1 MGLLEKT
8 KMKNLKF
15 IFLLV
20 GALLLLVFLGK
31 EKKGGENQISQPTP
45 TPQVVKESGFAAAI
59 AEAEKREAEKRKQ
72 EETRQFIAKYGPC
85 RNIPILM
92 YHHIGDKQN
101 WLYVRPEIFRQQM
114 DYLLE
119 KGYNTVTLQELVA
132 ALNSGIS
139 LPAKPIVL
147 TFDDGYRDFF
157 TNAFPILRERNLK
170 ATVFVITQL
179 VDGEDYLTW
188 EQLREIKG
196 SGLITIG
203 DHTLSHKD
211 LAALPEEEIR
221 SQILDAKNIL
231 ENNLGGKTEVFAYPY
246 GDSNNKV
253 TKVLQEG
260 GFLAAVRVSRGLACA
275 KLPFSLPRIRI
286 GNASLS
292 SYGL

>member
-1 MGLLEKT
+1 
-8 KMKNLKF
+8 MKNLKF
-15 IFLLV
+15 ILVLAGFLV
-20 GALLLLVFLGK
+20 GLVFLLSKAEK
-31 EKKGGENQISQPTP
+31 EKNDKTIFLTPSPTP
-45 TPQVVKESGFAAAI
+45 PPQLIKESGFALAI
-59 AEAEKREAEKRKQ
+59 AEAEKREIERKKDK
-72 EETRQFIAKYGPC
+72 ETRQFIAKYGPC
-85 RNIPILM
+85 RDIPILV

-101 WLYVRPEIFRQQM
+101 WLYVKPEIFRQQM
-114 DYLLE
+114 NYLLE
-119 KGYNTVTLQELVA
+119 KGYTTVTLQEIVTS
-132 ALNSGIS
+132 LNFGVG

-170 ATVFVITQL
+170 ATVFIITQL

-188 EQLREIKG
+188 EQLREIKK

-211 LAALPEEEIR
+211 LVGLLEEEIR
-221 SQILDAKNIL
+221 SQILEAKNIL
-231 ENNLGGKTEVFAYPY
+231 EANLDLKIEVFAYPY
-246 GDSNNKV
+246 GDSNSKV

-286 GNASLS
+286 GNANLS

>member
-1 MGLLEKT
+1 MKKLE
-8 KMKNLKF
+8 F
-15 IFLLV
+15 IFILAGFLV
-20 GALLLLVFLGK
+20 LLVFLGK
-31 EKKGGENQISQPTP
+31 AAERKENNKTAPLISRPTP
-45 TPQVVKESGFAAAI
+45 TPQVVKDSGFASAI

-72 EETRQFIAKYGPC
+72 EETRQFLAKYGPC

-114 DYLLE
+114 DYLLG
-119 KGYNTVTLQELVA
+119 KGYTTVTLPQIVA
-132 ALNSGIS
+132 ALNSGAS
-139 LPAKPIVL
+139 LPAKPVVL

-157 TNAFPILRERNLK
+157 TSAFPILRERNLK

-188 EQLREIKG
+188 EQLREIKE

-211 LAALPEEEIR
+211 LAVLAEEEIR

-231 ENNLGGKTEVFAYPY
+231 EANLGGKVEVFAYPY

>member
-1 MGLLEKT
+1 
-8 KMKNLKF
+8 MKNLKF

-20 GALLLLVFLGK
+20 GTLVLLVFLGK
-31 EKKGGENQISQPTP
+31 AAEKNENNKTAPLISSSTP
-45 TPQVVKESGFAAAI
+45 TPQVVKESSFAAAI
-59 AEAEKREAEKRKQ
+59 AEAEKREAEKRKK

-92 YHHIGDKQN
+92 YHHIGDKKN

-119 KGYNTVTLQELVA
+119 KGYTTVTLGEVVA
-132 ALNSGIS
+132 ALNSGTS

-188 EQLREIKG
+188 EQLREMKR

-246 GDSNNKV
+246 GDSSSKV

-292 SYGL
+292 YYGLY

>member
-1 MGLLEKT
+1 
-8 KMKNLKF
+8 MKNLKF
-15 IFLLV
+15 IFLLA
-20 GALLLLVFLGK
+20 GALLLLVFLGNTA
-31 EKKGGENQISQPTP
+31 EKKEDNKTASTPSFTP
-45 TPQVVKESGFAAAI
+45 TPQIIRESGFSAAI
-59 AEAEKREAEKRKQ
+59 AEAEKREAAKRKQ
-72 EETRQFIAKYGPC
+72 EETRQFVAKYGPC

-92 YHHIGDKQN
+92 YHHIGDKKN

-114 DYLLE
+114 DYLVE
-119 KGYNTVTLQELVA
+119 KGYTTVTLGEVVA
-132 ALNSGIS
+132 ALNSSAS

-231 ENNLGGKTEVFAYPY
+231 ENNLGLKIEVFAYPY

-292 SYGL
+292 SYGI